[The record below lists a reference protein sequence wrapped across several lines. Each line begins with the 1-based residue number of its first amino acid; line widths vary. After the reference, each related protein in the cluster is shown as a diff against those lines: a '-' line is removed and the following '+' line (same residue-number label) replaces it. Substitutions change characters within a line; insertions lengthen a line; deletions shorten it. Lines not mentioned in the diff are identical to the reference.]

1 MKELQGHRQLCRRGN
16 IYSLS
21 CFISSTIKVKA
32 VGPPSDFLIGNYLQ
46 KWKGLSLKLPTFKKG
61 IHPKE
66 YKEYSQHREIEEL
79 PLPDEIFIPLQQHLG
94 YPCISLVKKGDE
106 VKTGQM
112 IGKVGGFV
120 SSPVHSSVTGKV
132 KEIDYFPHPLGTK
145 AQMIRIRRTGGDTWE
160 LLHVPSQW
168 QDSSVEELRNIIQ
181 QAGIV
186 GLGGAAF
193 PTHVKLAPPEHKKI
207 DTFILNGC
215 ECEPY
220 LTADHRAM
228 VEMTDKV
235 IAGMAIIMKV
245 LGTDKGYIGVENN
258 KPDAIEVL
266 RERIGQLNLGFKV
279 IPLKVKYP
287 QGAEKMLID
296 AILHRQVPA
305 GGLPMDVGVVVH
317 NVGTAMAIGDAVI
330 EGKPLVS
337 RIVSVTGDGIEHPK
351 NVLARIGTPVK
362 HLVDFCGSLKEET
375 AQVVMGGPMMGVAQY
390 DLSVPIVKSTSGIVC
405 TTDSSKKE
413 VKAFPCIR
421 CGSCVS
427 ACPMLLLPTR
437 LARLSE
443 MEYFE
448 EAEALG
454 IFNCVECGCCAFIC
468 PSHIPLVQWIRMG
481 KLMITEIK
489 RKAAS

>member
-1 MKELQGHRQLCRRGN
+1 
-16 IYSLS
+16 
-21 CFISSTIKVKA
+21 V
-32 VGPPSDFLIGNYLQ
+32 
-46 KWKGLSLKLPTFKKG
+46 KLPSFKRG
-61 IHPKE
+61 VHPKE
-66 YKEYSQHREIEEL
+66 YKEYTQHREIEEA
-79 PLPDEIFIPLQQHLG
+79 PLPDEVFIPLQQHLG
-94 YPCISLVKKGDE
+94 YPCVPLVEKGDQ

-112 IGKVGGFV
+112 IGKAGGFV

-132 KEIDYFPHPLGTK
+132 KAVDSFVHPQGKK
-145 AQMIRIRRTGGDTWE
+145 AQMVQIQRTDKDTWQ
-160 LLHVPSQW
+160 LLPIPRDWHS
-168 QDSSVEELRNIIQ
+168 SSVDELRTLIQ

-207 DTFILNGC
+207 DVFILNGC

-228 VEMTDKV
+228 LEMPDKV
-235 IAGMAIIMKV
+235 LMGMAIIMKV
-245 LGTDKGYIGVENN
+245 LGTDKGYIGIENN
-258 KPDAIEVL
+258 KPDAIQVIKD
-266 RERIGQLNLGFKV
+266 RIHQLNSDFKV
-279 IPLKVKYP
+279 VSLQTKYP

-317 NVGTAMAIGDAVI
+317 NVGTAVAIADAVI

-337 RIVSVTGDGIEHPK
+337 RILTVTGDGIENPK

-362 HLVDFCGSLKEET
+362 HLIDFCGSLKEET
-375 AQVVMGGPMMGVAQY
+375 TQVLMGGPMMGIAQY
-390 DLSVPIVKSTSGIVC
+390 DLSVPVVKSTSGIVC
-405 TTDSSKKE
+405 TTDTGKIEAKTS
-413 VKAFPCIR
+413 PCIR
-421 CGSCVS
+421 CGSCVE

-443 MEYFE
+443 MGYFE
-448 EAEALG
+448 EADSLG
-454 IFNCVECGCCAFIC
+454 ILNCVECGCCAFVC
-468 PSHIPLVQWIRMG
+468 PSHIPLVQWIRLG
-481 KLMITEIK
+481 KLKVAEMK

>member
-1 MKELQGHRQLCRRGN
+1 MHLVLRLDEYYKRKSGYPLTN
-16 IYSLS
+16 
-21 CFISSTIKVKA
+21 
-32 VGPPSDFLIGNYLQ
+32 FLVYNYEQ
-46 KWKGLSLKLPTFKKG
+46 KGERFTLKLPTFKKG
-61 IHPKE
+61 IHPRE
-66 YKEYSQHREIEEL
+66 YKAYSQNREIEKL

-94 YPCISLVKKGDE
+94 YPCVPLVEKGDE

-112 IGKVGGFV
+112 IGKAGGFV

-132 KEIDYFPHPLGTK
+132 KAIDYFPHPSGTK
-145 AQMIRIRRTGGDTWE
+145 AEMIHVQRTDEDVWE
-160 LLHVPSQW
+160 LLPIPEDW
-168 QDSSVEELRNIIQ
+168 QNSAVDELRNTIQ

-193 PTHVKLAPPEHKKI
+193 PTHVKLAPPEQKKI
-207 DTFILNGC
+207 DAFILNGC
-215 ECEPY
+215 EIGFA

-228 VEMTDKV
+228 VEKTDK
-235 IAGMAIIMKV
+235 IITGMAIIMKI
-245 LGTDKGYIGVENN
+245 LGTDKGYIGIENN
-258 KPDAIEVL
+258 KPDAIEVIK
-266 RERIGQLNLGFKV
+266 ERIRNLNLGFKV
-279 IPLKVKYP
+279 VALQVKYP

-296 AILHRQVPA
+296 SILHRRVPA

-317 NVGTAMAIGDAVI
+317 NVGTAMAVADAVT

-337 RIVSVTGDGIEHPK
+337 RIVTVTGDGIEQPK

-362 HLVDFCGSLKEET
+362 NLIDFCGSLKEET
-375 AQVVMGGPMMGVAQY
+375 AQVVMGGPMMGIAQY

-405 TTDSSKKE
+405 TTDSSNKE
-413 VKAFPCIR
+413 AKSFPCIR

-448 EAEALG
+448 EAESLG
-454 IFNCVECGCCAFIC
+454 ILNCVECGCCAFIC
-468 PSHIPLVQWIRMG
+468 PSNIPLVQWIRIG
-481 KLMITEIK
+481 KLKLNEMK
-489 RKAAS
+489 RKAVS

>member
-1 MKELQGHRQLCRRGN
+1 M
-16 IYSLS
+16 
-21 CFISSTIKVKA
+21 
-32 VGPPSDFLIGNYLQ
+32 
-46 KWKGLSLKLPTFKKG
+46 KLPTFKKG
-61 IHPKE
+61 IHPSE
-66 YKEYSQHREIEEL
+66 HKEYSQDREIEEV
-79 PLPDEIFIPLQQHLG
+79 PLPDEVFIPLQQHLG
-94 YPCISLVKKGDE
+94 YPCVSIVEKGDE

-112 IGKVGGFV
+112 IGKAGGFV
-120 SSPVHSSVTGKV
+120 SSAVHSSVTGKV
-132 KEIDYFPHPLGTK
+132 KAIDYFHHPLGTK
-145 AQMIRIRRTGGDTWE
+145 AQMIHLQRTDEDTWE
-160 LLHVPSQW
+160 LLPKATDW
-168 QDSSVEELRNIIQ
+168 QNSSVDELRNIIQ

-207 DTFILNGC
+207 DVFILNGC

-220 LTADHRAM
+220 LTSDYRAM

-235 IAGMAIIMKV
+235 ITGMAIIMKV
-245 LGTDKGYIGVENN
+245 LGTDKGYIGIENN

-266 RERIGQLNLGFKV
+266 RDRIRDLDIGFQV
-279 IPLKVKYP
+279 VALQTKYP

-317 NVGTAMAIGDAVI
+317 NVGTAVAITDAVI
-330 EGKPLVS
+330 EGKPLLS
-337 RIVSVTGDGIEHPK
+337 RIVTVTGDGIENPK
-351 NVLARIGTPVK
+351 NVLARIGTPIK
-362 HLVDFCGSLKEET
+362 HLIDFCGSLKEET
-375 AQVVMGGPMMGVAQY
+375 AQVFMGGPMMGIAQY
-390 DLSVPIVKSTSGIVC
+390 DLSVPVVKATSGIVC
-405 TTDSSKKE
+405 TTDSSIKE
-413 VKAFPCIR
+413 ARAFPCIR

-454 IFNCVECGCCAFIC
+454 ILNCVECGCCAFIC
-468 PSHIPLVQWIRMG
+468 PSHIPLVQWIRIG
-481 KLMITEIK
+481 KLKVNEMK